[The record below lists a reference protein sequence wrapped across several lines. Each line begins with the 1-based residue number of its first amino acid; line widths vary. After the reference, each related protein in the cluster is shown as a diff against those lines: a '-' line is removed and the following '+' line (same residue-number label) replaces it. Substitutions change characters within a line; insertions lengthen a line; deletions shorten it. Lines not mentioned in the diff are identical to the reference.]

1 MKKLNMN
8 NLTGYLWIIVLVLSA
23 SVGVWLF
30 WGTISKNSISGS
42 SDTAFAIAIAALVI
56 TVIIFLIQAYLSF
69 LDLNNEESSR
79 ETLIM
84 NLGIFGTF
92 LGIIIGLATFDV
104 SNINESIKV
113 LLEGMKTAFFT
124 SAVGLAFNSIIL
136 LRNILQTKEEEMPAS
151 SSSLSLEELQKN
163 HINNSLIF
171 QESIIKALSGDSET
185 SLSTQIQ
192 KLRVSFTDEI
202 KDMKKDI
209 TQALIGEGDSSLLSS
224 QNKLVSALVG
234 DEDSTLLTQLQ
245 KLRTSL
251 DDGLKDIKAGTTE
264 FKTEAVKEI
273 KTMQDDLRDFAKQAA
288 ENNIKLVVEALKE
301 TMKDFNNNL
310 TEQFGDNFK
319 KLNEAVEKLLD
330 WQENYK
336 THVEQTEKHLSTV
349 LERFDSAQESLEQVS
364 KNAESL
370 LEASTSINTS
380 TEILNKEHEEVLE
393 KLQLLT
399 SLRQN
404 MEELPKALESV
415 ISKFDE
421 IPTKI
426 EQSQEMFLDK
436 MGDTYEKTSDA
447 MEEHQKNLMDSS
459 KNTINEI
466 KQAFVDSSK
475 NLDDVTTKFEQ
486 EFASKMIKNNEAT
499 VEFIANVGKGL
510 NGQLSKIMSDYG
522 SNFIAITEKMVEV
535 YGEQGNAALP
545 KVYNKQGN
553 APHNNNNKR

>member
-8 NLTGYLWIIVLVLSA
+8 NLTGYLWAIVLGLSA
-23 SVGVWLF
+23 YGGFILF
-30 WGTISKNSISGS
+30 SGS
-42 SDTAFAIAIAALVI
+42 IDETATSI
-56 TVIIFLIQAYLSF
+56 TYVTTVVTLLIFGFQVRLSF

-92 LGIIIGLATFDV
+92 LGIVVGLAEFNPTELQ
-104 SNINESIKV
+104 ISIIK
-113 LLEGMKTAFFT
+113 LLNGMKTAFFT

-136 LRNILQTKEEEMPAS
+136 FRNILQTKEEDAGV
-151 SSSLSLEELQKN
+151 SSSLSFEDLQEKYM
-163 HINNSLIF
+163 NNSLIF

-251 DDGLKDIKAGTTE
+251 DDGLKDIKVETTE
-264 FKTEAVKEI
+264 FRTEAVKELKI
-273 KTMQDDLRDFAKQAA
+273 MQEELKNFADQAA
-288 ENNIKLVVEALKE
+288 KSNIEVLIEALNGI
-301 TMKDFNNNL
+301 MKDFNNNL
-310 TEQFGDNFK
+310 EETFGENFK
-319 KLNEAVEKLLD
+319 QLNEAVVKLLA
-330 WQENYK
+330 WQENYS
-336 THVEQTEKHLSTV
+336 THIEQTEKHLSTV
-349 LERFDSAQESLEQVS
+349 LERFDSAQGSLEQVS

-370 LEASTSINTS
+370 LEASNSINTS
-380 TEILNKEHEEVLE
+380 TETLNKEHEEVLE

-436 MGDTYEKTSDA
+436 MGDTFDKTSDA
-447 MEEHQKNLMDSS
+447 MEEHQKNIMKSS
-459 KNTINEI
+459 ENAINEM

-475 NLDDVTTKFEQ
+475 NLDDVATKFEQ
-486 EFASKMIKNNEAT
+486 EFTSKINGNIETTIKFIAESEQSLHNQLENILNEYGSKLTALTSKMLE
-499 VEFIANVGKGL
+499 L
-510 NGQLSKIMSDYG
+510 YD
-522 SNFIAITEKMVEV
+522 
-535 YGEQGNAALP
+535 
-545 KVYNKQGN
+545 KQGN
-553 APHNNNNKR
+553 APYNNNKR